1 MKKEEYI
8 ELRQIQEINIQC
20 LEQELSEEKKELA
33 RLIADTPK
41 ESSLFYVIRQ
51 ISTYM
56 FYIRGAGFVAED
68 VREASKYSDYK
79 DAVSD
84 IQNNELECCEI
95 KKVYNLGY
103 NND

>member
-1 MKKEEYI
+1 MTKKDYLK
-8 ELRQIQEINIQC
+8 LREIQEINIQC
-20 LEQELSEEKKELA
+20 LEQELSEGKEELA

-56 FYIRGAGFVAED
+56 FYVMGDGFVAED

-95 KKVYNLGY
+95 KKVYNLGG